1 MGTPAASLKAE
12 HLQQIRDT
20 LHAPPRD
27 FEGET
32 EPVMNT
38 SFPSMIISADGVTPR
53 GSFAEAQ
60 ATFLEPDPDT
70 IDELVELL
78 SANNV
83 GIVAHFYMDVE
94 IQGLL
99 TAAMKRWPH
108 IHISDSL
115 VMADRAVSM
124 AKSGVKDIIV
134 LGVDFMSENV
144 RAVMDAAGHENVAV
158 YRADSRAIG
167 CSLAA
172 SAEARAYGAWL
183 QKAAETPQSLHV
195 IYINTGLDVKGKAH
209 AVVPT
214 ITCTSSNVVKTV
226 LQAAAQIPDLS
237 IWYGPDTYMG
247 ENLKT
252 LFTRLCEA
260 DESEISTLHP
270 AHTQQTISDLLNRFE
285 VFPQGNCVVHHMF
298 GEDVVRRVRQEHPNA
313 YHTAHLEVP
322 GEMFDLAAE
331 AARDDRGCVGSTSNI
346 LEFIAGKLTDQIDS
360 KQPGRLQFV
369 LGTEAGMITAI
380 VDRVHGILIQSSVNN
395 IDVEIIFPVATDA
408 VAIDNELDL
417 GIVPGVAGGEGC
429 STAGG
434 CATCPYMKMNSL
446 DALLHVIDKI
456 SNDDDMTA
464 LEPKKYT
471 ELIAGRT
478 AADIGCEP
486 ILHMRHF
493 QRTGHL
499 PDDLVTAVTI
509 GSTPTIQTV
518 DQPPLN

>member
-1 MGTPAASLKAE
+1 
-12 HLQQIRDT
+12 
-20 LHAPPRD
+20 
-27 FEGET
+27 
-32 EPVMNT
+32 MNT
-38 SFPSMIISADGVTPR
+38 SFPSMIISAEGVTPR

-60 ATFLEPDPDT
+60 AKFLEPDPET
-70 IDELVELL
+70 IDELVDLL

-94 IQGLL
+94 LQGLL

-124 AKSGVKDIIV
+124 AQSGVQDIIV

-144 RAVMDAAGHENVAV
+144 RAVMDAAGHEAVAV
-158 YRADSRAIG
+158 YRADSREIG

-183 QKAAETPQSLHV
+183 QKAAATPQSLHV

-209 AVVPT
+209 AIVPT

-252 LFTRLCEA
+252 LFTRLCNA
-260 DESEISTLHP
+260 DENEIATLHP
-270 AHTQQTISDLLNRFE
+270 AHTRHSIAELLGRFE

-298 GEDVVRRVRQEHPNA
+298 GEDVVRRVRTEHPNA

-331 AARDDRGCVGSTSNI
+331 AAREHRGCVGSTSNI
-346 LEFIAGKLTDQIDS
+346 LDFIADTLSDRMASGT
-360 KQPGRLQFV
+360 PGRLQFV

-380 VDRVHGILIQSSVNN
+380 VDRVHGILAKSPTTA
-395 IDVEIIFPVATDA
+395 IDVEIIFPVANDA
-408 VAIDNELDL
+408 VAIDHELDL

-434 CATCPYMKMNSL
+434 CATWTWSMVESM
-446 DALLHVIDKI
+446 D
-456 SNDDDMTA
+456 
-464 LEPKKYT
+464 
-471 ELIAGRT
+471 RT
-478 AADIGCEP
+478 ADGGHTSDRGCGAM
-486 ILHMRHF
+486 H
-493 QRTGHL
+493 G
-499 PDDLVTAVTI
+499 TI
-509 GSTPTIQTV
+509 G
-518 DQPPLN
+518 